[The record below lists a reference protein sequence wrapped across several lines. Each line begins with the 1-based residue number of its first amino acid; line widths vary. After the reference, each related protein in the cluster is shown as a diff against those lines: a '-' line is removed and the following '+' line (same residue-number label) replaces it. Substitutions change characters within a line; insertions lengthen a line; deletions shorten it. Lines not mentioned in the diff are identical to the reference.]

1 MIDNGQNPAH
11 HDSSTLPNN
20 TAAKTE
26 LSKDDDYS
34 IYDVSEDL
42 NKSMDS

>member
-11 HDSSTLPNN
+11 NDSFTLPNN
-20 TAAKTE
+20 AVAKTE
-26 LSKDDDYS
+26 VSKDDDYS

>member
-1 MIDNGQNPAH
+1 MIDNGQNHAH
-11 HDSSTLPNN
+11 HDPSTLPNN
-20 TAAKTE
+20 TVAKTE
-26 LSKDDDYS
+26 VSKEDDYS